1 MDVSVR
7 SGDSLT
13 YYSQLFS
20 LPFQTLIDANRSVT
34 PNQLL
39 VGMKVS
45 IPGYRLVPYKI
56 QEGDSLW
63 RISERLEMPL
73 DRLIL
78 INQTMNPATM
88 EVDQF
93 IQVPKR
99 ITERVNE

>member
-1 MDVSVR
+1 MEVSVR
-7 SGDSLT
+7 SGDSLP

-20 LPFQTLIDANRSVT
+20 LPMQTLIDANRSIT
-34 PNQLL
+34 PNQLH

-56 QEGDSLW
+56 QVGDSLW

-78 INQTMNPATM
+78 INQKINPATM
-88 EVDQF
+88 HVGHY
-93 IQVPKR
+93 INVPK
-99 ITERVNE
+99 EVEENK